1 MTQARVL
8 VAAAVLL
15 LALYVTGAVAL
26 GTTPVV
32 DDSSAHI
39 AAWFRDNRDAARLY
53 AWTAAFGTLAVAIVA
68 AIVRGLLP
76 APHRDVFLLGAA
88 AFVVETAVQAW
99 FWAGMAIDPG
109 SLDPATVRLAFSI
122 VSFWGPVLTGATMAM
137 IGAVTALGLRSKPAI
152 PRWLTILGV
161 IAFIEQAIETIT
173 VFGTRGFTAPG
184 GAMNLQL
191 GAGITLVWIVGLVV
205 WAARELNER
214 ARVSPARAAGR

>member
-1 MTQARVL
+1 
-8 VAAAVLL
+8 
-15 LALYVTGAVAL
+15 
-26 GTTPVV
+26 
-32 DDSSAHI
+32 
-39 AAWFRDNRDAARLY
+39 
-53 AWTAAFGTLAVAIVA
+53 
-68 AIVRGLLP
+68 
-76 APHRDVFLLGAA
+76 LLGAA
-88 AFVVETAVQAW
+88 AFVIETAVQAW

-122 VSFWGPVLTGATMAM
+122 VSFWGPILTGATMAM

-205 WAARELNER
+205 WAARELGER
-214 ARVSPARAAGR
+214 DRLSPARAAGR